1 MYEKFEELLKKN
13 NVTAYRVAKDT
24 GVTTATLTSWKQGKY
39 TPKREKLQK
48 IADYFGVD
56 VDYFNNGED
65 AKAETSNQGY
75 YIDEETAK
83 TAQEIY
89 NNDKILFDVYKT
101 VDKDRLV
108 EFAKKL
114 AELRKIEEGEE
125 WLYYKGYYI
134 NVVILDESYGIPGCV
149 RHNSDDSYTIFIDAL
164 LNHERQREVFLHEMR
179 HILGDDFSES
189 DVQMIE
195 MKNHMRDYCI
205 EVSAEIF
212 PYTQRIKVVT
222 AN

>member
-1 MYEKFEELLKKN
+1 MYEIFAELLDQSGKK
-13 NVTAYRVAKDT
+13 TIDVARAT
-24 GVTTATLTSWKQGKY
+24 GIPSSTFTDWKKGRS
-39 TPKREKLQK
+39 TPKQDKLKK
-48 IADYFGVD
+48 IADFFNVS
-56 VDYFNNGED
+56 VDYIMTGEEPVE
-65 AKAETSNQGY
+65 ETSNKGY
-75 YIDEETAK
+75 YIDEETAR

-101 VDKDRLV
+101 ADRDRLIAY
-108 EFAKKL
+108 AKKL
-114 AELRKIEEGEE
+114 SELRKLEEGEE

-134 NVVILDESYGIPGCV
+134 NVVILDESYGVPGCV
-149 RHNSDDSYTIFIDAL
+149 RHNSDDSYTIFIDAS
-164 LNHERQREVFLHEMR
+164 LNYEKQHEVFLHEIR

-195 MKNHMRDYCI
+195 MKNHMHDYCI

-212 PYTQRIKVVT
+212 PYTQRIKIVT

>member
-13 NVTAYRVAKDT
+13 NVTAYRVAKET

-48 IADYFGVD
+48 IADYFGVG
-56 VDYFNNGED
+56 VEYFTGGEPVE
-65 AKAETSNQGY
+65 ETPNQGY
-75 YIDEETAK
+75 YIDEETAR

-101 VDKDRLV
+101 ADRDRLIAY
-108 EFAKKL
+108 AKKL
-114 AELRKIEEGEE
+114 SELRKLEEGEE

-134 NVVILDESYGIPGCV
+134 NVVILDESYGVPGCV
-149 RHNSDDSYTIFIDAL
+149 RHNSDDSYTIFIDAS
-164 LNHERQREVFLHEMR
+164 LNYEKQHEVFLHEIR

-195 MKNHMRDYCI
+195 MKNHMHDYCI

-212 PYTQRIKVVT
+212 PYTQRIKIVT

>member
-13 NVTAYRVAKDT
+13 NVTAYRVAKET

-48 IADYFGVD
+48 IADYFGVG
-56 VDYFNNGED
+56 VEYFTGE
-65 AKAETSNQGY
+65 EPTEESSTQGY
-75 YIDEETAK
+75 YIDEETAR

-89 NNDKILFDVYKT
+89 NNDKILFDVYNT
-101 VDKDRLV
+101 VDKERLV
-108 EFAKKL
+108 DFAKKL
-114 AELRKIEEGEE
+114 AELRKLEEGEE

-149 RHNSDDSYTIFIDAL
+149 RHNSDDSYTIFIDAS
-164 LNHERQREVFLHEMR
+164 LNYEKQHEVFLHEIR

-195 MKNHMRDYCI
+195 MKNHMHDYYFEI
-205 EVSAEIF
+205 SAETF
-212 PYTQRIKVVT
+212 PYMKTMRMIN

>member
-125 WLYYKGYYI
+125 
-134 NVVILDESYGIPGCV
+134 
-149 RHNSDDSYTIFIDAL
+149 
-164 LNHERQREVFLHEMR
+164 
-179 HILGDDFSES
+179 
-189 DVQMIE
+189 
-195 MKNHMRDYCI
+195 
-205 EVSAEIF
+205 
-212 PYTQRIKVVT
+212 
-222 AN
+222 

>member
-1 MYEKFEELLKKN
+1 MYEIFAELLDQSGKK
-13 NVTAYRVAKDT
+13 TIDVARAT
-24 GVTTATLTSWKQGKY
+24 GIPSSTFTDWKKGRS
-39 TPKREKLQK
+39 TPKQDKLKK
-48 IADYFGVD
+48 IADFFNVS
-56 VDYFNNGED
+56 VDYIMTGEEPVE
-65 AKAETSNQGY
+65 ETSNKGY
-75 YIDEETAK
+75 YIDEETAR

-89 NNDKILFDVYKT
+89 NNDKILFDVYNT
-101 VDKDRLV
+101 VDKERLV
-108 EFAKKL
+108 DFAKKL

-134 NVVILDESYGIPGCV
+134 NVVILDESYGIPGCA

-195 MKNHMRDYCI
+195 MKNHMHDYCI
-205 EVSAEIF
+205 EVSAENF

>member
-13 NVTAYRVAKDT
+13 NVTAYRVAKET

-48 IADYFGVD
+48 IADYFNVGVEYFTGDD
-56 VDYFNNGED
+56 VNPDN
-65 AKAETSNQGY
+65 SSQGY

-108 EFAKKL
+108 DFAKKL
-114 AELRKIEEGEE
+114 AELRQLEEGEE
-125 WLYYKGYYI
+125 
-134 NVVILDESYGIPGCV
+134 
-149 RHNSDDSYTIFIDAL
+149 
-164 LNHERQREVFLHEMR
+164 
-179 HILGDDFSES
+179 
-189 DVQMIE
+189 
-195 MKNHMRDYCI
+195 
-205 EVSAEIF
+205 
-212 PYTQRIKVVT
+212 
-222 AN
+222 